1 MAILTVLGLKD
12 LNNAEVLVVSDRYT
26 RCMTDNV
33 HFTDAETVSA
43 LTNVKKATID
53 LRSTLNAPLS
63 EDKAQLIAKARMV
76 LDSYLNILAGRVEAK
91 ASDPSLTLP
100 DALAIVESAG
110 MMVKNKAKRSS
121 TIFSATNTDIS
132 GEVLLKAPGSSRAY
146 EWSYL
151 LDGSDMKNLVIDR
164 STTRSSTKISGL
176 EPGKKYAFYYRP
188 VQPDEPSKWLGP
200 AILIVT

>member
-1 MAILTVLGLKD
+1 MAIITVLGLKD
-12 LNNAEVLVVSDRYT
+12 LNNAEVLVASDFYV
-26 RCMTDNV
+26 RCMTDNP
-33 HFTDAETVSA
+33 HFTDAETVSV
-43 LTNVKKATID
+43 LTSVKKATSD
-53 LRSTLNAPLS
+53 LRSIMNAPLS
-63 EDKAQLIAKARMV
+63 EDKVQLVAKARIA

-91 ASDPSLTLP
+91 ANDPSLTTP

-121 TIFSATNTDIS
+121 TIFSAANTDIS
-132 GEVLLKAPGSSRAY
+132 GEVMLKAPGGSRAY

-188 VQPDEPSKWLGP
+188 VQSDEPSKWLGP
-200 AILIVT
+200 ALLIVT